1 MDISDENTAK
11 ATTVVEDQEPLKHQ
25 LLKERGRSNSPVVV
39 YDCDQKTVQVRSKK
53 DVESEENYQKVKL
66 PARSK
71 QVSLFVDGE
80 TESQLTTRS
89 TGRDGQSNVLLA
101 QLYLDRLGPYGQI
114 FRFLGMLSTLYV
126 MNAGPLNEISSQ
138 TIAKS

>member
-1 MDISDENTAK
+1 MDIGHESTAK
-11 ATTVVEDQEPLKHQ
+11 AATVSEDQEPFKHQ
-25 LLKERGRSNSPVVV
+25 LLRERGRSNSPVVV

-53 DVESEENYQKVKL
+53 NVESEDNYQKVKL

-71 QVSLFVDGE
+71 QVTLFVDEE
-80 TESQLTTRS
+80 TQSKLTTRS

-114 FRFLGMLSTLYV
+114 FRFLGLLSTLYV
-126 MNAGPLNEISSQ
+126 MNAGPLSETSSQ
-138 TIAKS
+138 TIV